1 MMGVIPSFTEIT
13 VMPSLAVQVQHELSV
28 ADAVIRLQN
37 FLEEVRRDHGDRV
50 SDVRGEW
57 QGETLK
63 FGFIAMGMQI
73 NGNLVASDHDVRVTG
88 NLPFAA
94 ALFRGTIE
102 QTIRTELEKLLR

>member
-1 MMGVIPSFTEIT
+1 
-13 VMPSLAVQVQHELSV
+13 MPSLAIQVPHELPV
-28 ADAVIRLQN
+28 ADAVTRLQS

-50 SDVRGEW
+50 SNVRGEW
-57 QGETLK
+57 QDETLQ
-63 FGFIAMGMQI
+63 FGFVAMGMQI
-73 NGNLVASDHDVRVTG
+73 NGNLVVSAADVRVSG